1 LTPFAPKNFAGQTYT
16 FGHLAPITVFEN
28 FGPTKIRITYRF
40 GCHCFTEEY
49 ADDRHTPGHLYMHE
63 GETRAFHPQR
73 YQLSLQLPGILTQ
86 KLLRGMVYR
95 SKHNYTYISQVSLNV
110 GGGLMVDYPVF
121 FSIEKDQNIDHPGVV
136 IFVKSAYLKDMN
148 LEQNARNQRFKSLVA
163 HYAGI
168 NPEVEKKPRPTKK
181 IAQKK

>member
-1 LTPFAPKNFAGQTYT
+1 VG
-16 FGHLAPITVFEN
+16 
-28 FGPTKIRITYRF
+28 
-40 GCHCFTEEY
+40 
-49 ADDRHTPGHLYMHE
+49 RHTPGHVYVHE
-63 GETRAFHPQR
+63 GETRAFNTQR
-73 YQLSLQLPGILTQ
+73 YQLSLQLPGILTK

-110 GGGLMVDYPVF
+110 GGGVMVDYPVF

-136 IFVKSAYLKDMN
+136 IFVKSAYLVN
-148 LEQNARNQRFKSLVA
+148 LHIEDNARNQRFKSLVA

-181 IAQKK
+181 SAPKK

>member
-1 LTPFAPKNFAGQTYT
+1 
-16 FGHLAPITVFEN
+16 
-28 FGPTKIRITYRF
+28 
-40 GCHCFTEEY
+40 
-49 ADDRHTPGHLYMHE
+49 
-63 GETRAFHPQR
+63 
-73 YQLSLQLPGILTQ
+73 
-86 KLLRGMVYR
+86 
-95 SKHNYTYISQVSLNV
+95 
-110 GGGLMVDYPVF
+110 MVDYPVF